1 MNWGNSTL
9 RLALFALLLLTSAEA
24 LAQEGGERRRG
35 TAGAEHLLVPLTARA
50 TSLGTTLTSGIAG
63 ISGLEALDANP
74 AGLTL
79 NGGTNAIFSRMEYV
93 ADIGVNYF
101 GLAQRFGSSNL
112 ALTLSSWDFGDIPL
126 QTEDSPDI
134 SDVTWTAQY
143 TTFAL
148 AFAREFTDRISAGV
162 NVKMVSE
169 TIDDVSAT
177 GVAFDAGMT
186 YAVGES
192 GLRFGVSLKN
202 FGPDRN
208 YSGTGLVRFVQLS
221 EQIPDAQPQAVQL
234 EGARYELPSLLNFGV
249 AYSRPL
255 GEAMAVTVL
264 GNFRSN
270 SFSQDQYAG
279 ALELGFKE
287 ILFVRGGYEFQ
298 SDMDQ
303 TFWNGTNL
311 GAGLV
316 VPLGS
321 NGLEIDYA
329 YRSTEFFDAVHMWTV
344 GITL

>member
-1 MNWGNSTL
+1 MNWRNSTL
-9 RLALFALLLLTSAEA
+9 CLALFALLMLTSAEA

-35 TAGAEHLLVPLTARA
+35 TAGSEQLLLPLTARA
-50 TSLGTTLTSGIAG
+50 SSLGTTLTSGVAG
-63 ISGLEALDANP
+63 LSGLEALDSNP
-74 AGLTL
+74 ANLTL
-79 NGGTNAIFSRMEYV
+79 NGGTNALFSRMEYV

-101 GLAQRFGSSNL
+101 GIAQAFGATNI
-112 ALTLSSWDFGDIPL
+112 AFTLSAWDFGDIPV
-126 QTEDSPDI
+126 QTELEPDI
-134 SDVTWTAQY
+134 SDVTYTANY
-143 TTFAL
+143 TTVGI
-148 AFAREFTDRISAGV
+148 AFAREFTDRIAAGV

-177 GVAFDAGMT
+177 GVAFDAGMS

-249 AYSRPL
+249 SYTRQV
-255 GEAMAVTVL
+255 GESVSLTAL

-279 ALELGFKE
+279 ALELGFRE
-287 ILFVRGGYEFQ
+287 VVFLRGGYELQ

-303 TFWNGTNL
+303 TFWKGTNV

-316 VPLGS
+316 LPLGQ
-321 NGLEIDYA
+321 NGLSIDYA
-329 YRSTEFFDAVHMWTV
+329 YRDTDFFDAVHMWTV
-344 GITL
+344 GVTL